1 MCRNRK
7 AFTLIELI
15 VVILVLSVVIIT
27 AANFELFGRFEINDL
42 DRNLRLQ
49 NDVYYIAA
57 LFCKDLS
64 SAVGTSADWPISITT
79 SGSNTS
85 LITIWVDYNK
95 NGVKDAYPT
104 DRQVAYGYDSASY
117 QVRRYDNYSA
127 SPGTY
132 TVLSSKITAFV
143 CSVPSSS
150 NYVNFSVIARY
161 TPASS
166 VSTNNPSVSMFSAGS
181 MPSVSLN

>member
-1 MCRNRK
+1 MR
-7 AFTLIELI
+7 AFTLVELI
-15 VVILVLSVVIIT
+15 VVIMILSVVVMT

-42 DRNLRLQ
+42 DRSSRLQ
-49 NDVYYIAA
+49 NDVYFIAA
-57 LFCKDLS
+57 SLCKDLNN
-64 SAVGTSADWPISITT
+64 AVGTSSDWPVAITT

-104 DRQVAYGYDSASY
+104 DRQVAYGYSSATY
-117 QVRRYDNYSA
+117 QVRKYDNYTG

-132 TVLSSKITAFV
+132 TLLSSKITSFV
-143 CSVPSSS
+143 CTVPSSA
-150 NYVNFSVIARY
+150 NYVNFSITARY
-161 TPASS
+161 TPASGTS
-166 VSTNNPSVSMFSAGS
+166 TTNPEVSLFSAGN

>member
-1 MCRNRK
+1 MCRNKK

-15 VVILVLSVVIIT
+15 VVILILSVVVIT
-27 AANFELFGRFEINDL
+27 AANFELFGRFEVNDL

-57 LFCKDLS
+57 SMCKDLS
-64 SAVGTSADWPISITT
+64 TAIGTGTDWPIAITT

-104 DRQVAYGYDSASY
+104 DRQVAYGYDSATY
-117 QVRRYDNYSA
+117 QVRKYDNYSG

-132 TVLSSKITAFV
+132 TVLSSKVTSFV
-143 CSVPSSS
+143 CTVPSAS
-150 NYVNFSVIARY
+150 NYVKFSIVARY

-166 VSTNNPSVSMFSAGS
+166 ASTTNPEVSLFSSGS